1 MALDTNVKS
10 FKYSKANKILCVAL
24 CIVTFLGSMTLGAS
38 AVLVNVYNEHYFDN
52 GISENYMDSYLF
64 QNRFISDINVAVNDV
79 CADAY
84 AAQIEKDLEAKKDE
98 IVEQAYKEYMRVKPF
113 IRQNFDEN
121 YDEDGDAE
129 TTSYYGDDYTD
140 NQSIVVKEYDDY
152 CCIFDVNNIE
162 VYNRVSSHADSERDY
177 IGYLYDS
184 FVKNETNRYDEN
196 SYNYNDINDYAN
208 SLIIFVSYGDDYYTN
223 GDESQ
228 QLPSIEYAKS
238 RSIYLVYQGGKL
250 ESRGLPDKVIDA
262 FKNEVINKSEISK
275 KATVAVSFLNFPTT
289 AKSVAD
295 FSYWNDYYVSIAKFN
310 AFARAMGNSVGIMIA
325 AVILLVISFISGFVY
340 FGISGKD
347 SAEDKARLIFIDK
360 LPIGLHFLL
369 IFGIGFC
376 AVYLWFTAVEWL
388 ATEFS
393 IVFIISLAVG
403 LVLLQC
409 LLLEWCSSF
418 TRLKNSEKG
427 MKEHFIAIKLGRLI
441 KKGFNTV
448 KENLSYKPGAMQKN
462 AIILTCLYFL
472 CNLFALAVIIILLAT
487 FEFPWFF
494 FGAFLLLAD
503 IAVNAVIIVKVI
515 SYIRNLDEIITAFS
529 NKEELIIST
538 GTLPKSLAT
547 LAVSMKYT
555 NEELQAAVQKAIK
568 DERLRSE
575 LITNVS
581 HDLKTPLTSIITY
594 VDLLSKCN
602 IDDENA
608 KSYIKV
614 LDDKGARLK
623 RLIEDLIEASKV
635 TSGNVSVNITSI
647 NLAELCLQSTVDV
660 QSDFEKADLQLI
672 VKNTDTPLI
681 VNADGVKTFRV
692 IENLLSNARKYSAAS
707 SRVYV
712 EVYDT
717 PDFGVLE
724 IKNISAQPLDIS
736 ADELTE
742 RFVRGD
748 KSRNQEGNGLGLS
761 IAKELCRLQNGNL
774 ELIIDGDLFKARV
787 KLPKADS

>member
-24 CIVTFLGSMTLGAS
+24 CIVTFLCSMASGVS
-38 AVLVNVYNEHYFDN
+38 AVLVYIYKERCFNNE
-52 GISENYMDSYLF
+52 ISENYMDGDLF
-64 QNRFISDINVAVNDV
+64 QNRFIMDINSAVNDV
-79 CADAY
+79 CAEAY
-84 AAQIEKDLEAKKDE
+84 ASQIEKDLMAKKDE

-113 IRQNFDEN
+113 IRQDLDEN

-152 CCIFDVNNIE
+152 CCIFDISYIE
-162 VYNRVSSHADSERDY
+162 VYNYAADNERAY
-177 IGYLYDS
+177 ISDLYDS
-184 FVKNETNRYDEN
+184 FVNNETGRYYEEE
-196 SYNYNDINDYAN
+196 YYRKDYAN
-208 SLIIFVSYGDDYYTN
+208 SLIIFASYGDNYYTN
-223 GDESQ
+223 TDESQ
-228 QLPSIEYAKS
+228 QLPSIEFAKS
-238 RSIYLVYQGGKL
+238 RSIYLVYQNGKL
-250 ESRGLPDKVIDA
+250 EAKGLPDKVVDSI
-262 FKNEVINKSEISK
+262 KSEIINKSEISK
-275 KATVAVSFLNFPTT
+275 KATLAVSFLNFPTT